1 MSSSATTQARADN
14 RTHPPAVTVPFAA
27 IVLAMLPAVLDQT
40 ILATALPVIASDL
53 GSLSDVSWVVSA
65 YVVAAAAS
73 TPLWGKLGDRHGR
86 KRLLQAALA
95 SFVVASAL
103 CAVAQDVTQLIV
115 FRLVQGAAA
124 GGLMTLAMAAVGD
137 LVAPRERGR
146 YQGYIAATFA
156 VVTIVGPLLGGVLV
170 DNASWRW
177 VFLVNL
183 PLGAAALAGVAL
195 RLPASPT
202 ERLERALDVAGAT
215 LLAGATS
222 ALMLTCIWGGERYA
236 WTSGPLLALIGATV
250 VLSVGLVA
258 HERRAADPIVSF
270 HLLGTRAV
278 AVASSALFLGTAA
291 LFSITVFVPLFLQTT
306 TGASPTKAGLLLVPA
321 MLGITVST
329 TLSGRSIARTGR
341 YKRFPVAGLALM
353 TAALALLAALAAD
366 PSQLVTGIGLA
377 LFGLGF
383 GMVTQ
388 VLIIAVQNSVD
399 RRELG
404 IATAAT
410 GFFRALGGAVGA
422 AVLGAVF
429 AAQAGSRAS
438 ESAVHALGAAMRSDL
453 IGAVQAVFL
462 IAAVLAGL
470 ALLVVLRLPELPLQT
485 RAQAGGRSPGEAGHH
500 QPGVGPQQEHPNQA
514 GSDPVSEFVVETR
527 GLTKRFGEV
536 VAVDDLT
543 MRVRRGEVY
552 GFLGPNGAGKT
563 TTLRMLLGLA
573 RPSSG
578 EATVLDARPGSS
590 RALRRTGAIVEAP
603 GLYPFLSGRDNLRV
617 LARHAGTPA
626 ERIPTVLE
634 QVGLAGRADRRFG
647 TYSQGM
653 KQRLGVAAALLKDP
667 ELLVLDEPTTG
678 LDPAGIAE
686 MRGFIRAL
694 GQQGRTVLLSSH
706 QMMEVEQICDRVG
719 VLSNGTLIREGTVEE
734 LRGRDRSLLVHAEP
748 LDRAAQLVAALP
760 EVQAVATVGD
770 ALQITANPQAAP
782 AINRALVHA
791 GLEVW
796 ELRPRQ
802 ASLEEVFLQLTRQPK
817 EQA

>member
-1 MSSSATTQARADN
+1 MATTGQDPLDGRARAA
-14 RTHPPAVTVPFAA
+14 AVTLPFAV

-86 KRLLQAALA
+86 KQLLEAALA
-95 SFVVASAL
+95 GFVVASAL
-103 CAVAQDVTQLIV
+103 CAVAQNITQLIA

-170 DNASWRW
+170 DNTSWRW
-177 VFLVNL
+177 VFLANL
-183 PLGAAALAGVAL
+183 PLGAAALAGLAL

-202 ERLERALDVAGAT
+202 ERPRRPLDISGAA

-222 ALMLTCIWGGERYA
+222 ALLLTCIWGGERYA
-236 WTSGPLLALIGATV
+236 WTSGPILALIGATV

-258 HERRAADPIVSF
+258 RERRAADPIVSF

-306 TGASPTKAGLLLVPA
+306 TGATPTEAGLLLVPA

-329 TLSGRSIARTGR
+329 TLSGRRIAATGR

-353 TAALALLAALAAD
+353 TAALALLAALSAD
-366 PSQLVTGIGLA
+366 PSRLATGIGLA

-388 VLIIAVQNSVD
+388 VLVVAVQNSVD

-429 AAQAGSRAS
+429 AAQAGSHAS
-438 ESAVHALGAAMRSDL
+438 DSGMHALGAAMRSDL

-470 ALLVVLRLPELPLQT
+470 ALLVVLRLPELPLKT
-485 RAQAGGRSPGEAGHH
+485 RAQANA
-500 QPGVGPQQEHPNQA
+500 NQA
-514 GSDPVSEFVVETR
+514 G
-527 GLTKRFGEV
+527 
-536 VAVDDLT
+536 
-543 MRVRRGEVY
+543 RV
-552 GFLGPNGAGKT
+552 
-563 TTLRMLLGLA
+563 
-573 RPSSG
+573 
-578 EATVLDARPGSS
+578 
-590 RALRRTGAIVEAP
+590 
-603 GLYPFLSGRDNLRV
+603 
-617 LARHAGTPA
+617 
-626 ERIPTVLE
+626 
-634 QVGLAGRADRRFG
+634 Q
-647 TYSQGM
+647 
-653 KQRLGVAAALLKDP
+653 
-667 ELLVLDEPTTG
+667 
-678 LDPAGIAE
+678 
-686 MRGFIRAL
+686 
-694 GQQGRTVLLSSH
+694 
-706 QMMEVEQICDRVG
+706 
-719 VLSNGTLIREGTVEE
+719 
-734 LRGRDRSLLVHAEP
+734 
-748 LDRAAQLVAALP
+748 
-760 EVQAVATVGD
+760 
-770 ALQITANPQAAP
+770 
-782 AINRALVHA
+782 
-791 GLEVW
+791 
-796 ELRPRQ
+796 
-802 ASLEEVFLQLTRQPK
+802 
-817 EQA
+817 